1 MVIVPSEHRER
12 VFQER
17 PRLRGV
23 KIVNKSME
31 SQDKAERVP
40 VGYVGREDLPGFV
53 SALFDQYEEVNQLSW
68 HDGAIPQ
75 NEIFIKVGGN
85 HGGDS
90 LKFMLQDGNV
100 KTLN

>member
-1 MVIVPSEHRER
+1 M
-12 VFQER
+12 
-17 PRLRGV
+17 L
-23 KIVNKSME
+23 
-31 SQDKAERVP
+31 
-40 VGYVGREDLPGFV
+40 
-53 SALFDQYEEVNQLSW
+53 DQYEEVNQLSW